1 MEESSKKKT
10 LKKQIRRVII
20 LKFIDLINNPSLE
33 NKIKFK
39 KQQIKWLKEDIK
51 NNGDN
56 GFGYKKMQI
65 ENMEEDLIKLQNEI
79 KGIIN

>member
-1 MEESSKKKT
+1 MK
-10 LKKQIRRVII
+10 LIRRVII
-20 LKFIDLINNPSLE
+20 LEFIDLINNPSLE